1 MHSLKSAITSGNS
14 IQDTFCS
21 PSRATE
27 AIICKILVKQQTF
40 HQKNTILTTTLTRR
54 TKRDVVDSDVSK
66 IGNAVVKRVISV
78 ECGLHFEI
86 FTGLLTVR
94 GMVDSTGY
102 YRRWPYVF
110 KKIMEIGLISI
121 QVLYLSKHASF
132 LHCFSRISLNWP
144 SLRDVKGSIEAG
156 RCDFYARVAT
166 FWFIENSW

>member
-14 IQDTFCS
+14 IQDSFCS

-27 AIICKILVKQQTF
+27 AIICKILVRQETF
-40 HQKNTILTTTLTRR
+40 HQKTTTLTTTLTRR

-94 GMVDSTGY
+94 GIVDSTGIY
-102 YRRWPYVF
+102 ETPGTLWTCGMGSLDWRRRDSVSSHLFFSLGFQDPQC
-110 KKIMEIGLISI
+110 ESRTHSGLSNWIAQSI
-121 QVLYLSKHASF
+121 PKQ
-132 LHCFSRISLNWP
+132 P
-144 SLRDVKGSIEAG
+144 
-156 RCDFYARVAT
+156 
-166 FWFIENSW
+166 